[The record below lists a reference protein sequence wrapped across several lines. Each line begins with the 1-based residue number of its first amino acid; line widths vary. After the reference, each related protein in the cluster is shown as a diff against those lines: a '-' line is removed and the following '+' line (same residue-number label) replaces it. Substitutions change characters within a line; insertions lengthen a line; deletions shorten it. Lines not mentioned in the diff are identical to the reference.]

1 MKIVLLITLVES
13 ALLAL
18 LMILWRYRR
27 TRMPALVPVGPII
40 SAARRSNA
48 EPDRHDAL
56 RDLRWT
62 FINSWKVEPQSD
74 DRIPAFG
81 DVASSATTSASGN
94 RSVARRRHQTMYK
107 RWSQERHD

>member
-18 LMILWRYRR
+18 LMILWRYRSA
-27 TRMPALVPVGPII
+27 RMPARVPVI
-40 SAARRSNA
+40 SAARKSTPESNRS
-48 EPDRHDAL
+48 DAL
-56 RDLRWT
+56 RDSRWA
-62 FINSWKVEPQSD
+62 FINGWTVEPQSD

-81 DVASSATTSASGN
+81 DVAFSSTTSASAN